1 MSAKPRIVYPDADQP
16 ADAPFHAPL
25 TRLDGIAEVVVHE
38 GRPEDFEQYIE
49 RVRDADAIILGW
61 DLPGPVMEQA
71 HKLKMV
77 AFTGI
82 GVARFV
88 DLEQARTRNIVV
100 SNTPGYADITVA
112 EHAMALLLA
121 VTRHIVPLHNQLR
134 AGKWDQSRDAV
145 ELHGRSVGILG
156 FGGIGQAF
164 ARLCLGFGMR
174 VKAWNRT
181 RRPEFSDFPAVE
193 FCDLN
198 EIYACDVVSLH
209 LAANDETIGM
219 VGNEAFSLMQRGSIL
234 VNTARAE
241 LVDEAALLEAL
252 GSGRLAGAGLDVFH
266 NEPLPAD
273 HPLLAMENVVLSP
286 HVGFNT
292 PEATG
297 RIMDIAVD
305 NLVAF
310 YNGTPINVVS

>member
-1 MSAKPRIVYPDADQP
+1 
-16 ADAPFHAPL
+16 
-25 TRLDGIAEVVVHE
+25 
-38 GRPEDFEQYIE
+38 
-49 RVRDADAIILGW
+49 
-61 DLPGPVMEQA
+61 
-71 HKLKMV
+71 
-77 AFTGI
+77 
-82 GVARFV
+82 
-88 DLEQARTRNIVV
+88 
-100 SNTPGYADITVA
+100 
-112 EHAMALLLA
+112 
-121 VTRHIVPLHNQLR
+121 
-134 AGKWDQSRDAV
+134 
-145 ELHGRSVGILG
+145 
-156 FGGIGQAF
+156 
-164 ARLCLGFGMR
+164 
-174 VKAWNRT
+174 
-181 RRPEFSDFPAVE
+181 
-193 FCDLN
+193 
-198 EIYACDVVSLH
+198 
-209 LAANDETIGM
+209 M

-310 YNGTPINVVS
+310 YNGAPINVVS